1 MMVIETSRSPTIHLE
16 GKTLTALE
24 AYRQHLAST
33 GYGLLNYDKVIAI
46 LLQGKQ
52 TKQRSK

>member
-1 MMVIETSRSPTIHLE
+1 MSNFETSRNPTIHLE

-33 GYGLLNYDKVIAI
+33 GRGLLNYDKVIAI

-52 TKQRSK
+52 TKQRGK